1 MYPQIEKTTC
11 LSPEKSV
18 VCVMGSANIPDFLDL
33 DRNETEY
40 IIRCLADDDE
50 FIMIN
55 SYSRIIC
62 FIREKEKVPEYQKHE
77 ELRKSS
83 VKIQEQLKQHKQVEV
98 QITSSDSS
106 PESVKSVAEGLSLS
120 RYNFTRYKSNSE
132 KESYTLYPEKILIH
146 DEKCDYIPAL
156 NYLTEAVYFVRD
168 RVNEPLSHLTAE
180 GLAKKIK
187 EFCEEAGLKVET
199 LTKKRIEALKMG
211 GLIAVN
217 RGSLDP
223 PTFSVVEWKPDKPV
237 NSKPVILIGK
247 GVVFDTGGINL
258 KPTDYIEDMKSD
270 MAGGATVAA
279 VLYYI
284 ARSKLPIHVMA
295 LVPATDNRPGV
306 NAYAPGDVITMYNGK
321 SVEVL
326 NTDAE
331 GRLILA
337 DALSYADNFKPGL
350 VISVATL
357 TGSAPVA
364 YGSQAIAT
372 MGNAD
377 EEYFKLLSESGY
389 NVFERVAVMPFWD
402 EYGELL
408 KSDIADL
415 KNIGGKEAGA
425 ITAGKF
431 LENFT
436 TSPFMHL
443 DIAGTAMLS
452 KSDYYRPRGGTGSGV
467 RLLSEFITKIAEG
480 ALKI

>member
-1 MYPQIEKTTC
+1 MYPQIERTAR

-18 VCVMGSANIPDFLDL
+18 VCVMGSDNIPEFLGL
-33 DRNETEY
+33 GKNETEY
-40 IIRCLADDDE
+40 IRRCLAAADE
-50 FIMIN
+50 FIMLN
-55 SYSRIIC
+55 LYSRIIC
-62 FIREKEKVPEYQKHE
+62 LIREKEEEQEYQKYE
-77 ELRKSS
+77 ELRKST
-83 VKIQEQLKQHKQVEV
+83 VKIQEKLKQHKQLEV

-106 PESVKSVAEGLSLS
+106 PESVKSIAEGLSLS
-120 RYNFTRYKSNSE
+120 RYNFTRYKSDSE
-132 KESYTLYPEKILIH
+132 KESYILYPEKILIH
-146 DEKCDYIPAL
+146 EEKCDYIPAL
-156 NYLTEAVYFVRD
+156 KNLTEAVCFARD

-180 GLAKKIK
+180 GLATKIR
-187 EFCEEAGLKVET
+187 EFCEGAGLKVET
-199 LTKKRIEALKMG
+199 LTKKRIETLKMG

-217 RGSLDP
+217 RGSIDP
-223 PTFSVVEWKPDKPV
+223 PTFTVVEWKPDKPV
-237 NSKPVILIGK
+237 NSRPVILVGK

-258 KPTDYIEDMKSD
+258 KPTDHIDDMKAD

-306 NAYAPGDVITMYNGK
+306 NAYTPGDVITMYNGK

-350 VISVATL
+350 VISIATL
-357 TGSAPVA
+357 TGSAQA
-364 YGSQAIAT
+364 AFGSQAIAV

-377 EEYFKLLSESGY
+377 EESFNLLSESG
-389 NVFERVAVMPFWD
+389 NSVFERVAVMPFWD

-436 TSPFMHL
+436 TSPFIHL
-443 DIAGTAMLS
+443 DIAGTAMLR
-452 KSDYYRPRGGTGSGV
+452 KNDYYRPRGGTGSGV
-467 RLLSEFITKIAEG
+467 RL
-480 ALKI
+480 